1 MKTKTGKIRAAFQ
14 GGKTIKPGGF
24 YWMRYVIP
32 AMIFYVVF
40 MAYPMLD
47 SVRLSLY
54 EGTAGTRTYVGL
66 ANYVRLFTDE
76 VVSKRF
82 WNAFGNNWIFFAYH
96 MILQNALGITFAAI
110 LTNRTMRG
118 RKFYQTIIF
127 IPCTVAVLVT
137 GYLFKMMMNPQWAK
151 KPLEAAGLGFL
162 VHSPSG
168 WLGDPGTALS
178 AVSLVSVWQWVGIPT
193 MMFVAAFQGIDDDLL
208 EAASIEG
215 ATPWQQFVRIRI
227 PLIIPVIGMVA
238 IMTFVANFN
247 AFDAVFAME
256 TLDGAPDY
264 STDLIGTL
272 FYRYGVAGQHPV
284 GIPEPGV
291 GSAISTSIFAML
303 LCGVI
308 PVLVKTQG
316 KE

>member
-1 MKTKTGKIRAAFQ
+1 MTAKSGMSSAFQ
-14 GGKTIKPGGF
+14 GGKSIRPGGV

-32 AMIFYVVF
+32 ALVFYVIF

-47 SVRLSLY
+47 SIRLSLY
-54 EGTAGTRTYVGL
+54 EGTAGVRTYVGL

-82 WNAFGNNWIFFAYH
+82 WNAFLNNWVFFAYH

-118 RKFYQTIIF
+118 RQFYQTLIF

-137 GYLFKMMMNPQWAK
+137 GYLFKIMMNPQWSKA
-151 KPLEAAGLGFL
+151 PLEAVKLGFL

-193 MMFVAAFQGIDDDLL
+193 MMFVAAFQG
-208 EAASIEG
+208 
-215 ATPWQQFVRIRI
+215 
-227 PLIIPVIGMVA
+227 
-238 IMTFVANFN
+238 
-247 AFDAVFAME
+247 
-256 TLDGAPDY
+256 
-264 STDLIGTL
+264 STT
-272 FYRYGVAGQHPV
+272 
-284 GIPEPGV
+284 
-291 GSAISTSIFAML
+291 T
-303 LCGVI
+303 
-308 PVLVKTQG
+308 
-316 KE
+316 

>member
-1 MKTKTGKIRAAFQ
+1 MTKRSRLSQAFQ
-14 GGKTIKPGGF
+14 GGKTIKPGGY
-24 YWMRYVIP
+24 YWLRYIIP
-32 AMIFYVVF
+32 AMLVYVVF

-54 EGTAGTRTYVGL
+54 EGTAGVRQYVGL

-82 WNAFGNNWIFFAYH
+82 WNAFRNNWVFFAWH
-96 MILQNALGITFAAI
+96 MILQNCLGIMFAAI
-110 LTNRTMRG
+110 LTNRTMHG
-118 RKFYQTIIF
+118 RKFYQTVIF

-137 GYLFKMMMNPQWAK
+137 GYLFKMMMNPQWSKA
-151 KPLEAAGLGFL
+151 PLEAAGLGFL
-162 VHSPSG
+162 VHAPTG
-168 WLGDPGTALS
+168 WLADRATALN

-193 MMFVAAFQGIDDDLL
+193 MMFVAAFQGIDDDLI

-215 ATPWQQFVRIRI
+215 ASPWQQFTRIRI
-227 PLIIPVIGMVA
+227 PLIVPVIGMVA
-238 IMTFVANFN
+238 IMTFVSNFN
-247 AFDAVFAME
+247 AFDVVFAME

-264 STDLIGTL
+264 ATDLIGTL

-308 PVLVKTQG
+308 PVMVKTQG

>member
-1 MKTKTGKIRAAFQ
+1 MTAKPAKKRSAAFQ
-14 GGKTIKPGGF
+14 GGAYIKPGGI
-24 YWMRYVIP
+24 YWLRYVIP
-32 AMIFYVVF
+32 ALAFYVVF

-54 EGTAGTRTYVGL
+54 EGTAGVREYVGF

-76 VVSKRF
+76 VVSTRF
-82 WNAFGNNWIFFAYH
+82 WNAFGNNWIFFGWH
-96 MILQNALGITFAAI
+96 MILQNALGILFAAI

-118 RKFYQTIIF
+118 RQVYQTLIF
-127 IPCTVAVLVT
+127 IPCTIAVLVT
-137 GYLFKMMMNPQWAK
+137 GYLFKLMLNPVWAGATLK
-151 KPLEAAGLGFL
+151 KMGLGFM
-162 VHSPSG
+162 VQP
-168 WLGDPGTALS
+168 WLGDRKTALTC
-178 AVSLVSVWQWVGIPT
+178 VSLVSVWQWVGIPT
-193 MMFVAAFQGIDDDLL
+193 MMFVAAFQGISDDLL

-215 ATPWQQFVRIRI
+215 ATPWQQFTRIRI
-227 PLIIPVIGMVA
+227 PLIVPVIGMVA

-247 AFDAVFAME
+247 AFDVVFSME
-256 TLDGAPDY
+256 TLDGAPNY

-272 FYRYGVAGQHPV
+272 FYRYGIAGQHPV

-291 GSAISTSIFAML
+291 GAAISTSVFFML

-308 PVLVKTQG
+308 PVLMKTQG

>member
-1 MKTKTGKIRAAFQ
+1 MTAKPRKNPAFRGGRCIR
-14 GGKTIKPGGF
+14 PGGI

-32 AMIFYVVF
+32 ALVFYVIF

-54 EGTAGTRTYVGL
+54 EGTAGTRQFVGF

-76 VVSKRF
+76 VVSTRF
-82 WNAFGNNWIFFAYH
+82 WNAFMNNWVFFAYH

-118 RKFYQTIIF
+118 RQFYQTLIF

-137 GYLFKMMMNPQWAK
+137 GYLFKIMMNPQWSKA
-151 KPLEAAGLGFL
+151 PLENVGLGFL
-162 VHSPSG
+162 VHSPQG

-193 MMFVAAFQGIDDDLL
+193 MMFVAAFQGIDDDLI
-208 EAASIEG
+208 EASSIEG
-215 ATPWQQFVRIRI
+215 ANPWQQFTRIRI

-247 AFDAVFAME
+247 AFDVVFSME
-256 TLDGAPDY
+256 TLDGAPNY

-291 GSAISTSIFAML
+291 GAAISTSIFFML

>member
-1 MKTKTGKIRAAFQ
+1 MTAKSRTSRAFQ
-14 GGKTIKPGGF
+14 GGKTIRPGGI

-32 AMIFYVVF
+32 ALVFYVVF

-47 SVRLSLY
+47 SIRLSLY

-82 WNAFGNNWIFFAYH
+82 WNAFFNNWIFFAYH

-118 RKFYQTIIF
+118 RQFYQTLIF

-137 GYLFKMMMNPQWAK
+137 GYLFKIMMNPPWSKA
-151 KPLEAAGLGFL
+151 PLEAVKLGFL

-193 MMFVAAFQGIDDDLL
+193 MMFVAAFQGIDDDLI

-215 ATPWQQFVRIRI
+215 ANAWQQFTRIRI

-247 AFDAVFAME
+247 AFDVVFAME

-308 PVLVKTQG
+308 PTLVKTQG

>member
-1 MKTKTGKIRAAFQ
+1 MEAKRKRIPALQ
-14 GGKTIKPGGF
+14 GGKSIKPGGI
-24 YWMRYVIP
+24 YWMRYMIP
-32 AMIFYVVF
+32 ALLFYVVF

-47 SVRLSLY
+47 SIRLSLY
-54 EGTAGTRTYVGL
+54 EGTAGTREFVGF

-96 MILQNALGITFAAI
+96 MILQNALGIFFAAV
-110 LTNRTMRG
+110 LTNRTMKG
-118 RKFYQTIIF
+118 RQFYQ
-127 IPCTVAVLVT
+127 
-137 GYLFKMMMNPQWAK
+137 NSPQ
-151 KPLEAAGLGFL
+151 
-162 VHSPSG
+162 G
-168 WLGDPGTALS
+168 WLGDRATALS

-193 MMFVAAFQGIDDDLL
+193 MMFVAAFQSIDDDLL

-215 ATPWQQFVRIRI
+215 ASPWQQFIRIRV
-227 PLIIPVIGMVA
+227 PLIVPVIGMVA

-264 STDLIGTL
+264 ATDLIGTL

-284 GIPEPGV
+284 GIPEPGL
-291 GSAISTSIFAML
+291 GSAISTTIFAML
-303 LCGVI
+303 LCGVV
-308 PVLVKTQG
+308 PVLIKTQG

>member
-1 MKTKTGKIRAAFQ
+1 MKQKSKVAQAFQ
-14 GGKTIKPGGF
+14 GGKSIKPGGF
-24 YWMRYVIP
+24 YWMRYILP
-32 AMIFYVVF
+32 ALIFYVVF

-54 EGTAGTRTYVGL
+54 EGTTGSRTYVGF
-66 ANYVRLFTDE
+66 ANYIRLFTDE

-96 MILQNALGITFAAI
+96 MILQNSLGILFAAI
-110 LTNRTMRG
+110 LTNPTMKG
-118 RKFYQTIIF
+118 RKVYQTIIF

-137 GYLFKMMMNPQWAK
+137 GYLFKMMMNPQWSKA
-151 KPLEAAGLGFL
+151 PLERVGLGFL
-162 VHSPSG
+162 VHAPSG
-168 WLGDPGTALS
+168 WLGDPATALS

-215 ATPWQQFVRIRI
+215 ASPWQQFVKIRI
-227 PLIIPVIGMVA
+227 PLITPVIGMVA
-238 IMTFVANFN
+238 IMTFVSNFN
-247 AFDAVFAME
+247 AFDVVFAME
-256 TLDGAPDY
+256 TLDGAPNY

-284 GIPEPGV
+284 GIPEPGL
-291 GSAISTSIFAML
+291 GSAISTTIFAML
-303 LCGVI
+303 LCGVV

>member
-1 MKTKTGKIRAAFQ
+1 MAAKSRTAQAFQ
-14 GGKTIKPGGF
+14 GGKSIRPGGF

-32 AMIFYVVF
+32 ALIFYVVF

-54 EGTAGTRTYVGL
+54 EGTAGVRQYVGL

-82 WNAFGNNWIFFAYH
+82 WNAFFNNWIFFAYH

-118 RKFYQTIIF
+118 RQFYQTLIF

-137 GYLFKMMMNPQWAK
+137 GYLFKIMMNPQWTKA
-151 KPLEAAGLGFL
+151 PLEAAGLGFL
-162 VHSPSG
+162 VHIPSG

-193 MMFVAAFQGIDDDLL
+193 MMFVAAFQGIDDDLI

-215 ATPWQQFVRIRI
+215 ANAWQQFTRIRI
-227 PLIIPVIGMVA
+227 PLIVPVIGMVA
-238 IMTFVANFN
+238 IMTFVSNFN
-247 AFDAVFAME
+247 AFDVVFAME

-303 LCGVI
+303 LCGVVPTLI
-308 PVLVKTQG
+308 KTQG

>member
-1 MKTKTGKIRAAFQ
+1 MNGKSKMAQAFQ
-14 GGKTIKPGGF
+14 SGKTIKPGGF
-24 YWMRYVIP
+24 YWMRYVLP
-32 AMIFYVVF
+32 ALFFYVIF

-54 EGTAGTRTYVGL
+54 EGTAGVRQYVGL

-96 MILQNALGITFAAI
+96 MILQNFLGITFAAI

-118 RKFYQTIIF
+118 RQFYQTLIF

-137 GYLFKMMMNPQWAK
+137 GYLFKIMMNPQWSKA
-151 KPLEAAGLGFL
+151 PLESVGLGFL
-162 VHSPSG
+162 VHSPNG
-168 WLGDPGTALS
+168 WLGDRGTALS

-193 MMFVAAFQGIDDDLL
+193 MMFVAAFQGIDDDLI
-208 EAASIEG
+208 EAADIEG
-215 ATPWQQFVRIRI
+215 ANAWQQFIYIRI
-227 PLIIPVIGMVA
+227 PLIVPVIGMVA
-238 IMTFVANFN
+238 IMTFVSNFN
-247 AFDAVFAME
+247 AFDVIFAME

-264 STDLIGTL
+264 ATDLIGTL

-303 LCGVI
+303 LVGVI
-308 PVLVKTQG
+308 PTLVKTQG